1 MSECVRGA
9 TFTIGGNMQA
19 MMKNRLQ
26 HVGCCW
32 GPSMDLEWNGIRE
45 DAMLCYGLGY
55 ESLALAARWHR
66 QHQLQLQKYT
76 QASLL
81 WFFFSFSFI
90 FHHLF
95 FSILLYGLWMMRANH
110 KELTCVFQKHSG
122 KHMAKNTTSIRRTKR
137 IGT

>member
-1 MSECVRGA
+1 MLW
-9 TFTIGGNMQA
+9 I
-19 MMKNRLQ
+19 
-26 HVGCCW
+26 
-32 GPSMDLEWNGIRE
+32 GIRE
-45 DAMLCYGLGY
+45 SGAGCPLASPTSTPITEVHAGV
-55 ESLALAARWHR
+55 SLMI
-66 QHQLQLQKYT
+66 
-76 QASLL
+76 
-81 WFFFSFSFI
+81 FFFSFSFI